1 MKKIK
6 SAIIITLL
14 IATSTFLLSI
24 IHNEGVYNRTDEIK
38 YNDTID
44 LTEYKNKNVNSVPL
58 IMQYDKRWS
67 DKTYA
72 GDFMKNSG
80 CGPTCLSMVS
90 IYLLKNTKFSPLYIA
105 DFAENNGY
113 SINGNGSKWTLISEG
128 GNALGLDVKELPLDK
143 NIIIT
148 HLKNKDPIICVMGPG
163 DFTTTG
169 HFIVMTGLTDNNK
182 IIINDPNSRKNS
194 KKLWEYDDIYEQ
206 IRNLWVCTA

>member
-14 IATSTFLLSI
+14 IAISTFILSI
-24 IHNEGVYNRTDEIK
+24 IYNEGVYNRTDEIK

-58 IMQYDKRWS
+58 IMQYDKRWR

-113 SINGNGSKWTLISEG
+113 SINGNGSK
-128 GNALGLDVKELPLDK
+128 
-143 NIIIT
+143 
-148 HLKNKDPIICVMGPG
+148 
-163 DFTTTG
+163 
-169 HFIVMTGLTDNNK
+169 
-182 IIINDPNSRKNS
+182 
-194 KKLWEYDDIYEQ
+194 
-206 IRNLWVCTA
+206 